1 MSVSHLVVSV
11 DDIHELTA
19 SLTTAADAL
28 STSSLDALVFLNQSA
43 IIASG
48 SVIVALG
55 SSASIQRLRIELT
68 AANVETLSASG
79 NLAAARMLTEDL
91 LLAGQI

>member
-1 MSVSHLVVSV
+1 MSVSHLVVSA

-48 SVIVALG
+48 SVIEALG
-55 SSASIQRLRIELT
+55 ASASIQRLRIELT
-68 AANVETLSASG
+68 AANVGALAASG

>member
-11 DDIHELTA
+11 DEIHELTA

-48 SVIVALG
+48 SVIEALG
-55 SSASIQRLRIELT
+55 ASASIQRLRIELT
-68 AANVETLSASG
+68 AANVDTLSASG